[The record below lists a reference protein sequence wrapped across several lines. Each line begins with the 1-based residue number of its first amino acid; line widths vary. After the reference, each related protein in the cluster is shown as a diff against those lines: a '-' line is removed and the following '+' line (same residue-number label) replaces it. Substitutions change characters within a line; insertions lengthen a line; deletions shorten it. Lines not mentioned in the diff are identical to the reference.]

1 MTSAVLS
8 VQCNDDI
15 VMVTGSASSME
26 LASNDTSH
34 PPPPY
39 SGHPPPSYS
48 SHPPPPP
55 PPPPPYSSPPPL
67 SATGNA
73 FETAVESIIVLPRE
87 ELDRANKDKR
97 HYPDNFQ
104 VTICY

>member
-48 SHPPPPP
+48 SHPPPPL
-55 PPPPPYSSPPPL
+55 PPPPYSSHPPL

-73 FETAVESIIVLPRE
+73 FETAVESIIILPRE